1 MLPLGMY
8 TVASWSLGRAGGF
21 GFMVAV
27 ARAWVWVGV
36 AAWAAVMLAM
46 AMALARALSRHTRG
60 RVLPAVRAAEGDA

>member
-1 MLPLGMY
+1 
-8 TVASWSLGRAGGF
+8 VASLSLGRAGGF

-46 AMALARALSRHTRG
+46 SIALARALSGGTRG
-60 RVLPAVRAAEGDA
+60 RPPSPVCSAEGDEHRLSSNN